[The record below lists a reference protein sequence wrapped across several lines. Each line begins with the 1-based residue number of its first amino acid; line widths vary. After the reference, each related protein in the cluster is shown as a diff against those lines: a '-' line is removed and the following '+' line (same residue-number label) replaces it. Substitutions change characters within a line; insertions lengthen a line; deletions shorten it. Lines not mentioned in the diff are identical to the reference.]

1 MAASWMNRG
10 YTMAQASRPGPGS
23 LIPDRVVHAKA
34 RANYLE
40 IPPKY
45 TEQAL
50 FYRVNGV
57 SSRALTLTIAAP

>member
-1 MAASWMNRG
+1 MARR
-10 YTMAQASRPGPGS
+10 SRPGPSS
-23 LIPDRVVHAKA
+23 LIPDRVVHAKP

-50 FYRVNGV
+50 FYGVNGV